1 MFHLICIIYEI
12 KWHRV
17 EINSVKK
24 LTNIYIIKDLNEN
37 RLEHIR
43 DESIKS
49 KILDLIEIEY
59 IAYGLN

>member
-1 MFHLICIIYEI
+1 MFHLTCIIYEI

-24 LTNIYIIKDLNEN
+24 LTNIYIIKDLNES
-37 RLEHIR
+37 RLKHIR

-59 IAYGLN
+59 IAYRLN

>member
-37 RLEHIR
+37 RLKHIR

>member
-37 RLEHIR
+37 HLEHIR

>member
-37 RLEHIR
+37 RLKHIR
-43 DESIKS
+43 DES

-59 IAYGLN
+59 IAYGLI